1 VNMCVYLWKQ
11 NKKPKAMTTK
21 PTNIIQIPTFN
32 SFEQFDRNREKA
44 DSNNNE
50 HCPCCGKEI
59 KNPKFFINSIY
70 GGAMYP
76 KTDKNEYA
84 DAWIMGVGSE
94 CRKKLPIEFVMT
106 QEEL

>member
-1 VNMCVYLWKQ
+1 M
-11 NKKPKAMTTK
+11 KPEL
-21 PTNIIQIPTFN
+21 IIDIPTLN
-32 SFEQFDRNREKA
+32 DYEQFERNREKA

-70 GGAMYP
+70 GGCMYP
-76 KTDKNEYA
+76 KFDKTQYA
-84 DAWIMGVGSE
+84 DAWVMGIGSE
-94 CRKKLPIEFVMT
+94 CRKKLPKEYIMT